1 MNDLQRFEMS
11 DRTYEGANPQ
21 YVNVGKEV
29 FDPTAKMMV
38 TVPHYIKVAK
48 GVPFRKVEVDDR
60 QAKIEARRARR
71 LMAKA
76 RIAYN
81 R

>member
-11 DRTYEGANPQ
+11 DRVYEGKNPQ
-21 YVNVGKEV
+21 YKLYKDQLGQVH
-29 FDPTAKMMV
+29 AL
-38 TVPHYIKVAK
+38 KVAK

-71 LMAKA
+71 LMKQAQ
-76 RIAYN
+76 IAYN